1 MGDDPTA
8 VALVILARP
17 GADPTACDEIV
28 ERYTPLA
35 WSICAQ
41 LCNDHREKL
50 QIPMGSIG
58 PWRARRL
65 ERLRKYSG
73 LPGFGEAYLHWAG
86 GEHDA

>member
-8 VALVILARP
+8 VALITLVRP
-17 GADPTACDEIV
+17 GADPTAFDSPCPYVEI
-28 ERYTPLA
+28 
-35 WSICAQ
+35 S
-41 LCNDHREKL
+41 EKL

-58 PWRARRL
+58 PRRARRL

>member
-1 MGDDPTA
+1 MGDDPTG

-17 GADPTACDEIV
+17 GADPTACDSPCPYVEI
-28 ERYTPLA
+28 
-35 WSICAQ
+35 S
-41 LCNDHREKL
+41 EKL

-58 PWRARRL
+58 PRRARRL

-86 GEHDA
+86 GEHYA